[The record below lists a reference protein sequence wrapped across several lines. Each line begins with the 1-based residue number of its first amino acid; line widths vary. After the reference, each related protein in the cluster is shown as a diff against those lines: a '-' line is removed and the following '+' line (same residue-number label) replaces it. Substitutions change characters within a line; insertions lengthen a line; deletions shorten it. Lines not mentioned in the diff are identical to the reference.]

1 LGISAFWLLLF
12 GIPLLG
18 KFGESRQKKFGAG
31 FEFELI
37 EVKST
42 SPHHFWNFVFAPRFF
57 LKIPG
62 LAPKSADIRLGRD
75 SPFFQFRPHSVRLY
89 LFLFEAMNCAN
100 GEISPR
106 SVQNDHFYRKWT
118 KTKNI
123 SQTVMYR
130 RFWGV
135 PSFDGIPS
143 ILMYDRSGDLG
154 GNRMIHFTFLV

>member
-57 LKIPG
+57 FENPRVGPKVGRYTSRPG
-62 LAPKSADIRLGRD
+62 FALFPVSTPLSAP
-75 SPFFQFRPHSVRLY
+75 
-89 LFLFEAMNCAN
+89 LFIF
-100 GEISPR
+100 
-106 SVQNDHFYRKWT
+106 V
-118 KTKNI
+118 
-123 SQTVMYR
+123 
-130 RFWGV
+130 
-135 PSFDGIPS
+135 
-143 ILMYDRSGDLG
+143 
-154 GNRMIHFTFLV
+154 

>member
-1 LGISAFWLLLF
+1 
-12 GIPLLG
+12 
-18 KFGESRQKKFGAG
+18 
-31 FEFELI
+31 
-37 EVKST
+37 
-42 SPHHFWNFVFAPRFF
+42 
-57 LKIPG
+57 
-62 LAPKSADIRLGRD
+62 
-75 SPFFQFRPHSVRLY
+75 
-89 LFLFEAMNCAN
+89 MNCAN

-143 ILMYDRSGDLG
+143 ILMYEEGKTVASQLQNGKEK
-154 GNRMIHFTFLV
+154 TKPQ